1 MRAAKH
7 GVTFVNG
14 LIVVTPVIV
23 TCYIVGTA
31 LWWLDVRLRQALGHV
46 LGTSYPGLGIAV
58 GMVGIYA
65 VGLLTRTWLF
75 RILMRT
81 GERALARIPL
91 VKSLYSAIRDLLQ
104 FLGGSNSASRGR
116 PAVLSLKNG
125 AAKMLCIRTQQEA
138 RSFIPD
144 GEDLVPA
151 YLPMSFQIGGFT
163 VYVPREAVQEIEGM
177 TVEELLK
184 VAMTAGIGTVEAA
197 RGPQSSNGTPQG
209 RRPEDKQGQP
219 GRNTQNMPS

>member
-1 MRAAKH
+1 MRAATH
-7 GVTFVNG
+7 GMTFVNG

-31 LWWLDVRLRQALGHV
+31 LWWLDVRLRLALEYV

-58 GMVGIYA
+58 GMAGIYA

-75 RILMRT
+75 GVIVRA
-81 GERALARIPL
+81 GEKVLARIPL

-104 FLGGSNSASRGR
+104 FLGGSHSASRGR
-116 PAVLSLKNG
+116 PAVLSLKDG
-125 AAKMLCIRTQQEA
+125 AGKMLCIRTQQEA
-138 RSFIPD
+138 RSFIQG

-184 VAMTAGIGTVEAA
+184 VAMTAGIGAKEAP
-197 RGPQSSNGTPQG
+197 REPQNSSGAPG
-209 RRPEDKQGQP
+209 DSRPACNSADSLQD
-219 GRNTQNMPS
+219 